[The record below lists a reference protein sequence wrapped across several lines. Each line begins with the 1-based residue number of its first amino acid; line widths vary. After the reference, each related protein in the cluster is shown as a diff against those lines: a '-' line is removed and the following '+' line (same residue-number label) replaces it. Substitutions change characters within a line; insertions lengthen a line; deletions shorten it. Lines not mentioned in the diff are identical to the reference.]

1 VADELDVLLDQ
12 IDNPTL
18 RSELQAQIAKLRSR
32 RTFGLVFEDHLPERV
47 RLPDH
52 PIRRGTQVVH
62 RDGPDT
68 RVAEVT
74 KVRKGVA
81 TLRVDDDTTES
92 EASVDQ
98 LVAVAEFGQP
108 IHPGLKRVGSIDRG
122 GDTPSHIVINAENHH
137 ALEMLQFTHAGG
149 VDCIYIDPPY
159 NTGNEG
165 WIYGDKYVSSED
177 GYKHSKWLAFMQRRL
192 VLAKRLLAPTGVII
206 VAIGD
211 DEHHRLRM
219 LMDQEL
225 GTQNF
230 IADVVWQGGRRSNT
244 KYLSTGADYMLIYAS
259 DEGAMRDNGVRW
271 VDRKRGV
278 DEALRVVDRVW
289 SESGRD
295 HVEATRRFR
304 VWLRGQKAR
313 LSDGVAR
320 YNSID
325 QTGRAYFAGDLRNP
339 GVRPNL
345 QYDLIHPIT
354 GSAVRRHPNG
364 WAYSRETMDRLVSEG
379 RILFGVDHSTTA
391 YYKRFLDEQTSET
404 PSSVFEQD
412 RRAAT
417 GHLKAVLGDSR
428 FPNPKDHTVLMRWIG
443 IVAGGDAVILD
454 FFAGS
459 GSTVEAV
466 MRLNAEDGGTRQC
479 IAVTNNELSA
489 HDARLLSKQGFRDGD
504 PEWEALGV
512 YEHVARP
519 RIETIATGTRP
530 DGSEF
535 DETGLAQNIQF
546 LQMTYLDPLAVEL
559 DTAFESVAPLLWMR
573 AGGQGTMIEAQVDT
587 EGNRLPFAVT
597 NRYGVLFDP
606 DDWRAF
612 VEQLPTTAATVFV
625 VTDSPSVFSGVA
637 AALPLDV
644 EAVRLYESYIQTFA
658 INRAVG

>member
-1 VADELDVLLDQ
+1 MADELDVLLGQ
-12 IDNPTL
+12 IDNEAL
-18 RSELQAQIAKLRSR
+18 RSEISSHVSKLRSK

-52 PIRRGTQVVH
+52 PIRRGTSVV
-62 RDGPDT
+62 RRSTSDSD
-68 RVAEVT
+68 ASEVI
-74 KVRKGVA
+74 KVRNGQATVA
-81 TLRVDDDTTES
+81 SGDGEVFDAAVDD
-92 EASVDQ
+92 

-108 IHPGLKRVGSIDRG
+108 IHPGLKRLGSIRRG
-122 GDTPSHIVINAENHH
+122 GDKPSHIVINAENHH
-137 ALEMLQFTHAGG
+137 ALEMLQFTHAGK

-165 WIYGDKYVSSED
+165 WIYGDKYVSSDD
-177 GYKHSKWLAFMQRRL
+177 GYRHSKWLAFMQRRL
-192 VLAKRLLAPTGVII
+192 ALAKKLLAATGVII

-225 GTQNF
+225 GAQNF

-259 DEGAMRDNGVRW
+259 DEEAMRSVGVRW

-278 DEALRVVDRVW
+278 DEALKVVERVW
-289 SESGRD
+289 SESGQD
-295 HVEATRRFR
+295 HLEATRRFR
-304 VWLRGQKAR
+304 TWLRGQKSQ

-325 QTGRAYFAGDLRNP
+325 ESGRAYFAGDLRNP

-345 QYDLIHPIT
+345 QYDLIHPAT
-354 GSAVRRHPNG
+354 GVAVRRHPNG
-364 WAYSRETMDRLVSEG
+364 WAYSRDTMDRLIEEG
-379 RILFGVDHSTTA
+379 RILFGADHSTTA

-417 GHLKAVLGDSR
+417 AHLKSVLGDSR

-443 IVAGGDAVILD
+443 IVAGRDATVLD

-466 MRLNAEDGGTRQC
+466 MRLNDQDGGTRQC
-479 IAVTNNELSA
+479 IAVTNNELA
-489 HDARLLSKQGFRDGD
+489 AADTRRLVREGLSDGD
-504 PEWEALGV
+504 PEWESLGV
-512 YEHVARP
+512 YEHVTRP
-519 RIETIATGTRP
+519 RIETVTTGRRQ
-530 DGSEF
+530 DGSIF
-535 DETGLAQNIQF
+535 DTDGLAQNVEFVQ
-546 LQMTYLDPLAVEL
+546 LTYLDPLAVEL
-559 DTAFESVAPLLWMR
+559 DAAFESVAPLLWMR
-573 AGGQGTMIEAQVDT
+573 AGGQGPMIEAQQNPNGDQ
-587 EGNRLPFAVT
+587 LPYAVT
-597 NRYGVLFDP
+597 PHYGVLFDP
-606 DDWRAF
+606 DEWRGF
-612 VEQLPTTAATVFV
+612 VDALPETATTAFV
-625 VTDSPSVFSGVA
+625 VTDSASVFSGVA

-644 EAVRLYESYIQTFA
+644 EALRLYENYLQMFA
-658 INRAVG
+658 INRAVS